1 MSDLEPDD
9 SSFPRSLPQAKP
21 PAPAQA
27 TFKRIN
33 WPVIFVASVT
43 LLSGLAGTWEPLVV
57 RLSQHPRLFNML
69 VPYEY
74 YHLSNSLTIA
84 FGYMLIFLSINLY
97 QRKRSAW
104 WLAFLISAFSLIL
117 LLARIGSE
125 RIHFFQD
132 PQLALQ
138 LPLYSALPTVVALIC
153 LLSTKSHFTV
163 RSEKESFLET
173 AKIISISLAA
183 LILYGCLG
191 FFMLDKNDLGVN
203 YQFNEA
209 LLQTIKELSLSGNSD
224 LTPHTR
230 FGKWFLDSL
239 QLSGMLAGAAI
250 IYSAFRPIRYKL
262 LTQPLEHE
270 LATTILEQSG
280 RTSLDIFKLLPDK
293 SFYFNSDKDAFIAYK
308 TELNVAI
315 ALGDACGP
323 KEKLHALVRDF
334 KQHCHEN
341 GWQVAFLQTTPDYLE
356 IYHENGFK
364 TVKVGEDGVIDLA
377 QFVAKT
383 VSKKTFKAVV
393 KKFDK
398 EGYVLQ
404 RYSPPI
410 ADSVLS
416 EVEVIS
422 KAWLALPGRRE
433 RGFSLGQ
440 FDRGQLQ
447 ENDLFVMRNPQGV
460 AVAFVNQIRSYAD
473 GEVTIDMMRHGK
485 DAPSGAMDYL
495 FAKLLTQL
503 QSENFRYFSLGLAAL
518 SGVGESADD
527 PLEEKALHQVY
538 EHLNRFFSYKGLRSY
553 KAKFDPTWQE
563 RFLVYEGGPAGLVK
577 TGLAIARATEE

>member
-1 MSDLEPDD
+1 MSEQDVDD
-9 SSFPRSLPQAKP
+9 SSFPRALPQAEATAI
-21 PAPAQA
+21 APVQA
-27 TFKRIN
+27 RRFN
-33 WPVIFVASVT
+33 WPVLFVASVT

-84 FGYMLIFLSINLY
+84 FGYMLIFLSINLSK
-97 QRKRSAW
+97 RKRTAW
-104 WLAFLISAFSLIL
+104 WLAFSISVISLIL

-125 RIHFFQD
+125 HFHFLNNSE
-132 PQLALQ
+132 LAQQ
-138 LPLYSALPTVVALIC
+138 LPLYSALPTLVALAC
-153 LLSTKSHFTV
+153 LLLTKSHFTV

-173 AKIISISLAA
+173 AKIISISLVA

-203 YQFNEA
+203 YQLKEA
-209 LLQTIKELSLSGNSD
+209 FLQTVKELSLSGNSD

-230 FGKWFLDSL
+230 FGKWFVESL

-250 IYSAFRPIRYKL
+250 IFSAFRPIRYKL

-270 LATTILEQSG
+270 LASTILDQNG
-280 RTSLDIFKLLPDK
+280 RTSLDLFKLLPDK
-293 SFYFNSDKDAFIAYK
+293 SFYFNDDKDAFVAYK
-308 TELNVAI
+308 TEFNVAI
-315 ALGDACGP
+315 ALGDPCGP
-323 KEKLHALVRDF
+323 GAKLPALVNAF
-334 KQHCHEN
+334 KHHCHEN
-341 GWQVAFLQTTPDYLE
+341 GWQVAFLQTTPDFLE
-356 IYHENGFK
+356 IYHQCGFK

-393 KKFDK
+393 KKLDK

-404 RYSPPI
+404 KYSPPI
-410 ADSVLS
+410 EQSAIN
-416 EVEVIS
+416 EVEVVS

-440 FDRGQLQ
+440 FDRAQLQ
-447 ENDLFVMRNPQGV
+447 EDDLFVMRNAAGT
-460 AVAFVNQIRSYAD
+460 AVAFVNQIRSYAE
-473 GEVTIDMMRHGK
+473 GEVTIDMMRHRE

-503 QSENFRYFSLGLAAL
+503 QAEGFKYFSLGLAAL
-518 SGVGESADD
+518 SGVGDSADD
-527 PLEEKALHQVY
+527 PIEEKALHQVY

-553 KAKFDPTWQE
+553 KAKFDPVWEE
-563 RFLVYEGGPAGLVK
+563 RFLVYEGGPPGLVK
-577 TGLAIARATEE
+577 AGLAIARATEE